1 MHIYVKGIEDE
12 RLIRPLSLIA
22 DLFFE
27 ESNLSTENDGKADIV
42 ITIKQQRIN
51 DEMNI
56 TAILE
61 ASSDNRN
68 HKASYQLEPNGQLDE
83 KAFFKL
89 IKNAYLYVF

>member
-42 ITIKQQRIN
+42 ITIKQQRI

-68 HKASYQLEPNGQLDE
+68 H
-83 KAFFKL
+83 
-89 IKNAYLYVF
+89 